1 MASRRKL
8 ERMALALHDGASE
21 GLSGAPR
28 EIREHL
34 AQWAVHP
41 CERLLPGQDVRRTRL
56 DQSRAMPQPGDTRR
70 AISPAWG
77 AFGALEPRSRPS
89 CVPARS

>member
-1 MASRRKL
+1 MAR
-8 ERMALALHDGASE
+8 RMACPAP
-21 GLSGAPR
+21 PR

-56 DQSRAMPQPGDTRR
+56 DQSRAMPQPCAHETPLHSRATR
-70 AISPAWG
+70 G
-77 AFGALEPRSRPS
+77 
-89 CVPARS
+89 VP